1 MYLHVHKVAGRVPAI
16 RFEFQAAK
24 GGKAEAKKKK
34 KKKQNK
40 AESASFKKLSWNSYL
55 LLTSVHSSLFR
66 TATRETGQTAIPM

>member
-34 KKKQNK
+34 KQNK
-40 AESASFKKLSWNSYL
+40 AESVKSFP
-55 LLTSVHSSLFR
+55 
-66 TATRETGQTAIPM
+66 GIPTFS